1 MAIDALTK
9 VLSKRTPKTR
19 KGRKILEKREPQ
31 VVEDAKTALV
41 ICGNKSSLDV
51 GNMLKDLHAV
61 RNPLSMLFTRK
72 HEEHPFQDTKRL
84 EQLCNKFQHSIFAF
98 GSSSKKRP
106 CRLILGRL
114 FDGNLLD
121 MQEFNVEDFKSMT
134 KFNASTKEAAVGSKP
149 LVIFQGS
156 AFEHDETLKRSK
168 SLLLDFFGAGK
179 PDQVM
184 LSGLDQVVVCTAVD
198 QLPTAGKSSSEE
210 LSAKI
215 HVRRY
220 RLQMK
225 KSGSKLPRA
234 EMEEIGPHMNLSLDR
249 TKDPDKDR
257 WKMAIKT
264 PKAAKPKKE
273 KNVTTK
279 EMGKR
284 VGKFHL
290 GKQDFNSIHTVHH
303 GESKKKKLK
312 AAVAANSAKGEG
324 AAEAAPASK
333 S

>member
-1 MAIDALTK
+1 
-9 VLSKRTPKTR
+9 
-19 KGRKILEKREPQ
+19 
-31 VVEDAKTALV
+31 
-41 ICGNKSSLDV
+41 
-51 GNMLKDLHAV
+51 
-61 RNPLSMLFTRK
+61 
-72 HEEHPFQDTKRL
+72 
-84 EQLCNKFQHSIFAF
+84 
-98 GSSSKKRP
+98 
-106 CRLILGRL
+106 
-114 FDGNLLD
+114 
-121 MQEFNVEDFKSMT
+121 
-134 KFNASTKEAAVGSKP
+134 
-149 LVIFQGS
+149 
-156 AFEHDETLKRSK
+156 SK

-264 PKAAKPKKE
+264 PKAAKPKK
-273 KNVTTK
+273 
-279 EMGKR
+279 
-284 VGKFHL
+284 
-290 GKQDFNSIHTVHH
+290 
-303 GESKKKKLK
+303 
-312 AAVAANSAKGEG
+312 
-324 AAEAAPASK
+324 APE
-333 S
+333 

>member
-1 MAIDALTK
+1 
-9 VLSKRTPKTR
+9 
-19 KGRKILEKREPQ
+19 
-31 VVEDAKTALV
+31 
-41 ICGNKSSLDV
+41 
-51 GNMLKDLHAV
+51 
-61 RNPLSMLFTRK
+61 
-72 HEEHPFQDTKRL
+72 
-84 EQLCNKFQHSIFAF
+84 
-98 GSSSKKRP
+98 
-106 CRLILGRL
+106 
-114 FDGNLLD
+114 
-121 MQEFNVEDFKSMT
+121 
-134 KFNASTKEAAVGSKP
+134 
-149 LVIFQGS
+149 
-156 AFEHDETLKRSK
+156 
-168 SLLLDFFGAGK
+168 
-179 PDQVM
+179 
-184 LSGLDQVVVCTAVD
+184 
-198 QLPTAGKSSSEE
+198 
-210 LSAKI
+210 I